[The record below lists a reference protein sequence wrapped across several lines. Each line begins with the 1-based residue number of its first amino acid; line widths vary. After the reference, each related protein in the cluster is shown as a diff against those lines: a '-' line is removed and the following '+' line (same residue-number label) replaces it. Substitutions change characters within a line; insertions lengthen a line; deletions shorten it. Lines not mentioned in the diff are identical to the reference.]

1 MCILVIKVA
10 DAQASSELVSPNHQ
24 FSKWKTIKSTCRRT
38 ELGIVYFRDTR
49 ASTPLASPCAVDV
62 GWPPGSLHRQAFPV
76 QAMSSGQY
84 CLSVC
89 PSVCL
94 PTGER
99 HQLASKDNCE
109 ALLALNIDRIITK
122 PMTTTMVAINYPL
135 QQLVDCHFL
144 QPLRLALYLRSKG
157 ISLSVSLSHTHSC
170 GEAVC
175 PALDDIYSFYVSW
188 VLLAVLPQFL

>member
-1 MCILVIKVA
+1 M
-10 DAQASSELVSPNHQ
+10 
-24 FSKWKTIKSTCRRT
+24 
-38 ELGIVYFRDTR
+38 
-49 ASTPLASPCAVDV
+49 

-84 CLSVC
+84 CLSVR

-99 HQLASKDNCE
+99 HQLASKDDCE

-122 PMTTTMVAINYPL
+122 PMTATMIAINYPL
-135 QQLVDCHFL
+135 QQSVDCHFL

-157 ISLSVSLSHTHSC
+157 ISLSVSLSLTHTQAHTRSC

>member
-1 MCILVIKVA
+1 M
-10 DAQASSELVSPNHQ
+10 
-24 FSKWKTIKSTCRRT
+24 
-38 ELGIVYFRDTR
+38 
-49 ASTPLASPCAVDV
+49 

-84 CLSVC
+84 CLSVR

-99 HQLASKDNCE
+99 HQLASKDDCE

-122 PMTTTMVAINYPL
+122 PMTATMIAINYPL
-135 QQLVDCHFL
+135 QQSVDCHFL

-157 ISLSVSLSHTHSC
+157 ISLSVSLSLTHTQAHTHAPVVRQSAPRWMTFIHFMYPGFCWLSC
-170 GEAVC
+170 LSSCSKET
-175 PALDDIYSFYVSW
+175 
-188 VLLAVLPQFL
+188 